1 MTNRVKMTNEFY
13 PYKESSDV
21 LDKYRWASFAQSKSI
36 KVTAEDNKDDNG
48 SDEEEDENLPV
59 PSPAGF
65 LNPRDL
71 PKSLLNNVKILDNSS
86 MSLLTYFVG
95 GNSFLEPLF

>member
-1 MTNRVKMTNEFY
+1 MTNEFY

-21 LDKYRWASFAQSKSI
+21 LNKYRWASFAQSKSI
-36 KVTAEDNKDDNG
+36 KVTAEDKNKDDND
-48 SDEEEDENLPV
+48 SEEEEDENLPV

-71 PKSLLNNVKILDNSS
+71 PRSLLNNVKILDNSS

-95 GNSFLEPLF
+95 SKPVLELLL